1 MTLNERMAQRYR
13 GRDVTDR
20 LGFKPYL
27 FCRDEQ
33 NRLWEFISYPYR
45 DDVFPMPEG
54 EEFEAIKV
62 RCPNDPC
69 TMVSLRTWMLT
80 PFTPEQNLA
89 LRRLIGN
96 EK

>member
-1 MTLNERMAQRYR
+1 MNLNERMKQRYR
-13 GRDVTDR
+13 GRDVTDT

-33 NRLWEFISYPYR
+33 NRLWEFISYPYK
-45 DDVFPMPEG
+45 DDVFPMPAG

-89 LRRLIGN
+89 LRRMIGN